1 MNSSRSHARERA
13 SSTHY
18 QCEMSVTRLFALSLA
33 FVLFVAAGFA
43 QQYTIKFATVA
54 PEGSTWMKVMREYD
68 AAVRK
73 ESNGRLGFRIY
84 GANIQGDE
92 KTVLRKIRVGQ
103 LQAGGFT
110 GVGMGEIAPKVR
122 ILDSP
127 FLARTYAEID
137 FLYETFDREFQQAFE
152 EGGYVLLGWAEVGFV
167 HVFTNTLIQKPE
179 DLRKIKIWSWEGD
192 PVAEAAFDALGINPI
207 PLSITD
213 VLTSLQT
220 GLVDAFYTSPL
231 AAVALQWFTR
241 VKYIVEVPL
250 ADACGAV
257 LISKKYYDQ
266 LPEDLRE
273 ILLRNGKTYMSKLTR
288 LSRDE
293 NRNALEVLKKHG
305 LQMIEV
311 KEQDLTEYIRAGARA
326 RRVLAGRLYS
336 EEFLNRV
343 EKSLTEFRNNHRASK

>member
-1 MNSSRSHARERA
+1 M
-13 SSTHY
+13 
-18 QCEMSVTRLFALSLA
+18 
-33 FVLFVAAGFA
+33 A

-54 PEGSTWMKVMREYD
+54 PEGSTWMNVMREYD

-73 ESNGRLGFRIY
+73 ESNGRMGFKIY
-84 GANIQGDE
+84 GTSVQGDE
-92 KTVLRKIRVGQ
+92 KTVLRKIRIGQ
-103 LQAGGFT
+103 LHAGGFT

-127 FLARTYAEID
+127 FLARSYAEID
-137 FLYETFDREFQQAFE
+137 FLYETFDKEFQQAFE

-192 PVAEAAFDALGINPI
+192 PVAEAAFTALGINPI

-241 VKYIVEVPL
+241 VKYVVEAPL
-250 ADACGAV
+250 ADAAGSV
-257 LISKKYYDQ
+257 LVSKKYYDQ
-266 LPEDLRE
+266 LPDDLQE
-273 ILLRNGKTYMSKLTR
+273 ILVRNGRTYMAKLTS

-293 NRNALEVLKKHG
+293 NKKAIEVLKKQG
-305 LQMIEV
+305 LQMIKV
-311 KEQDLTEYIRAGARA
+311 KEEDLAQYIEAGARA
-326 RRVLAGRLYS
+326 RRTLIGKLYS
-336 EEFLNRV
+336 AEFLDRV
-343 EKSLTEFRNNHRASK
+343 EKSLAEFTKNHRASK